1 MSHTAE
7 YKELLVVARK
17 AAMEAVAVIRDGAGR
32 RSQLQI
38 EYKGVND
45 LVTDVDERAQD
56 AILSVI
62 AAECPGHSVLAEEST
77 EVAQRLATENP
88 YRWIVDPLD
97 GTTNF
102 THGVPP
108 FAVSIG
114 LEHLGEPV
122 LGVVVNIP
130 LDEWF
135 VASKGAGA
143 YLNGETIRTSAT
155 DTLAASLVTTGFPY
169 REFDNVDAYLSVLRA
184 LMQQSQGIRRPGSAS
199 VDLAYVAC
207 GRFDGFFETGLAP
220 WDVAAGTV
228 LVREAGGIVSALAG
242 DVNPLYS
249 KHLVASNKAI
259 HDTLRQLVGGLA
271 ST

>member
-7 YKELLVVARK
+7 YEELLVIARR
-17 AAMEAVAVIRDGAGR
+17 AAREGVRVIRDGSAH
-32 RSQLQI
+32 RSRLQI
-38 EYKGVND
+38 EFKGVND
-45 LVTDVDERAQD
+45 LVTDVDREAQE

-62 AAECPGHSVLAEEST
+62 ATECRGHNILAEESSPA
-77 EVAQRLATENP
+77 EVSADTGSP

-102 THGVPP
+102 AHGVPP
-108 FAVSIG
+108 YAVSIG
-114 LEHLGEPV
+114 LEYLGEPV

-135 VASKGAGA
+135 VATRGGGAF
-143 YLNGETIRTSAT
+143 LNGEKVMVSSAE
-155 DTLAASLVTTGFPY
+155 TLDAALVTTGFPY
-169 REFDNVDAYLSVLRA
+169 REFDNVDAYLGVLRE
-184 LMQQSQGIRRPGSAS
+184 LMQRTQGIRRPGSAS

-228 LVREAGGIVSALAG
+228 LVREAGGVVTSLVGQA
-242 DVNPLYS
+242 NPLFS
-249 KHLVASNKAI
+249 KHLVASNKHL
-259 HDTLRQLVGGLA
+259 HDALRQVAGDLV